1 MINDKIVL
9 LTIFLYITLS
19 LRKVENFV
27 DNRCKIEDFTQEE
40 IPTERI
46 MRAIWSGFKLC
57 ILLVFTIYKYYKG
70 EYYNTVFRISI
81 FLILGLGICLFSV
94 FMMEKPE
101 TPLTVLLTFETISNE
116 YINVIMIYIIIKVSI
131 DNIIPKGNNT
141 INEIVQKLIGAL
153 ENVRGDESSTGGQ
166 TRGKTDNLFKV

>member
-57 ILLVFTIYKYYKG
+57 ILLVFISKYYKG
-70 EYYNTVFRISI
+70 VYYKTVFRISS
-81 FLILGLGICLFSV
+81 FLALGLGICLFSV
-94 FMMEKPE
+94 FMVEKPE

-141 INEIVQKLIGAL
+141 ISEIVQKLIGAL

-166 TRGKTDNLFKV
+166 TRLLG